1 MDNSQEDLCPS
12 DLNTCIDDNDTHTE
26 PTVSETFYKMEDP
39 PPPPPALMMLLQNIM
54 DTTST
59 VREQTKLPL

>member
-1 MDNSQEDLCPS
+1 MNVIVLVKLSITELTD
-12 DLNTCIDDNDTHTE
+12 TE
-26 PTVSETFYKMEDP
+26 PTASETFYKMEDP